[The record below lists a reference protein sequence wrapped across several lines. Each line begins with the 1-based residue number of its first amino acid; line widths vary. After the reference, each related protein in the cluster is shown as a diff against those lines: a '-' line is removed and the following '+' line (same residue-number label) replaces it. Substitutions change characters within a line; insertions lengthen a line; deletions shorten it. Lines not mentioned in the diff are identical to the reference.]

1 METRTREIEEA
12 CVRVWG
18 WWRVAWGP
26 GPATPGEAAS
36 TVTQGFWGHAMPEP
50 STDGPDGH
58 ETPARSLPAFT
69 GSSHRTLMKPKG
81 QGPAALF
88 PDEALRHRDPKH
100 PGGRI
105 QRVGPGPSSLA

>member
-1 METRTREIEEA
+1 MGDGI
-12 CVRVWG
+12 CGYV
-18 WWRVAWGP
+18 
-26 GPATPGEAAS
+26 AS
-36 TVTQGFWGHAMPEP
+36 TVTLGFWGHAMPEP
-50 STDGPDGH
+50 GVDGPDGH
-58 ETPARSLPAFT
+58 ETPAGSLPAFT
-69 GSSHRTLMKPKG
+69 SSSHRTLMRPKG